1 MRALETCL
9 LRSSSVT
16 GRSSISFGLRSQP
29 WQHPAGFPPGP
40 VAYRR
45 GPTPPTPRM
54 IRSWCSARAHR
65 ARSRRLRSPCRS
77 ALRVAGELLE
87 QEIGEDLD
95 PLRSRAPGRR
105 DPVDSTGWQRPIGQ
119 QSFQPAGGEC
129 IAQNEFGQDAD
140 TGPGNQGRQHRVT
153 IIHPQRTR
161 WPHRRGFAVLGEAPS
176 LRRYRVAVP
185 DAAMLGEVNWITGGS
200 PYGATTITGG
210 DGSRLPTADE
220 LEGASYQ
227 GRKITANLSPVRG

>member
-1 MRALETCL
+1 M
-9 LRSSSVT
+9 
-16 GRSSISFGLRSQP
+16 P
-29 WQHPAGFPPGP
+29 
-40 VAYRR
+40 
-45 GPTPPTPRM
+45 
-54 IRSWCSARAHR
+54 
-65 ARSRRLRSPCRS
+65 
-77 ALRVAGELLE
+77 GELLD
-87 QEIGEDLD
+87 QKIPEDLD
-95 PLRSRAPGRR
+95 PLGPRSTGRR
-105 DPVDSTGWQRPIGQ
+105 DPVDGAGRERPIRQ
-119 QSFQPAGGEC
+119 QSLQTAGSESVT
-129 IAQNEFGQDAD
+129 QDELWQDAD
-140 TGPGNQGRQHRVT
+140 AGPANQGRQHRVT